1 MTSTHD
7 QFDNEAKLTAYVLGE
22 LEEEEAAA
30 IERQAAEDEALRAEI
45 EAIRQTT
52 RILEAEL
59 KAEPAPGLTKR
70 QREAIATG
78 PQREGPVIFTIRR
91 VWAGIAVAAA
101 ACIILALWLPTL
113 QSARRSD
120 DTVAMGRADG
130 KDEKR
135 AATAPADM
143 DRAKELG
150 ELSIPAAEEP
160 QSFGWGAAAD
170 GEAQDSTDSYLFRED
185 IRGPAETESI
195 NKEAAKGTGSSA
207 GQPPATVHSQPV
219 PATPPVLSPPS
230 RTLPGSAGS
239 GLGGGTRAGSP
250 GAGLGGGGMPGRRGG
265 GGSAGR
271 GIGAGPDLPQ
281 EAPARFG
288 DPRDRGERLDRG
300 EERFQPD
307 RSGGQWNREAY
318 GRLVDNPFIRPAGI
332 KALSTFSIDVDT
344 ASYSNMRRW
353 INGGSLPP
361 PDAVRIEEMINYFD
375 YSYEPASGDHPFSV
389 NAEVN
394 ACPWKAE
401 HRLVRIGLKGRE
413 VEADMRPATNLVFLL
428 DVSGSMNQPN
438 KLPLVKESMKLLV
451 EHLLADD
458 RLSIVVYA
466 GASGLVLPPTYCDEK
481 AAIIAALDRLR
492 AGGSTHGSAGIQLA
506 YETAEESFIKGGV
519 NRVILCT
526 DGDFNVG
533 VSDEG
538 GLVRLIEEKR
548 KTGVFLSVLGF
559 GTGNWQDAR
568 MEQLSNAGNGNSAY
582 IDSLDE
588 ARKVLVEEM
597 TGTLVT
603 IAKDVKIQVE
613 FNPAKVGAYRLIGYA
628 NRLLEAEDFNDDAK
642 DAGEIGAGHTVT
654 ALYEIVPPGVEIPEG
669 EIDDLKYQQPEEET
683 ERADSNE
690 LLTVKLRYKEPDGEV
705 STKIEQPVV
714 DAGALLADA
723 SSDFQFA
730 AAVASFGMIL
740 RDSEYRGDATY
751 ATVLDLG
758 STGLDADKKGR
769 RAEFMK
775 LVEKAQAIAEK

>member
-52 RILEAEL
+52 RILENEL
-59 KAEPAPGLTKR
+59 KAEPAPGLTER

-91 VWAGIAVAAA
+91 VWAGVAVAAA

-113 QSARRSD
+113 SSARRSA
-120 DTVAMGRADG
+120 DTMAMGRADG

-135 AATAPADM
+135 AAAAPADM
-143 DRAKELG
+143 DRAKEGREVSEPAPAESNSYLWG
-150 ELSIPAAEEP
+150 EAATTEAIAADALQPDRLDIPASTEAEP
-160 QSFGWGAAAD
+160 MGKQ
-170 GEAQDSTDSYLFRED
+170 
-185 IRGPAETESI
+185 
-195 NKEAAKGTGSSA
+195 AAKGAGSPVE
-207 GQPPATVHSQPV
+207 QPPAAVYFRSA
-219 PATPPVLSPPS
+219 PATPPAPPPAG
-230 RTLPGSAGS
+230 RKPPGSS
-239 GLGGGTRAGSP
+239 G
-250 GAGLGGGGMPGRRGG
+250 GAGLGGGLGGGGGGMPGTRGSG
-265 GGSAGR
+265 PG
-271 GIGAGPDLPQ
+271 GAGAAGGDEARRMPPAPQ

-288 DPRDRGERLDRG
+288 EPRDRGERLDRG
-300 EERFQPD
+300 EERFQPG
-307 RSGGQWNREAY
+307 RSGGAWNREAY

-389 NAEVN
+389 NVEVN

-413 VEADMRPATNLVFLL
+413 VEADMRPATNLIFLL

-438 KLPLVKESMKLLV
+438 KLPLVRESMKMLV
-451 EHLLADD
+451 EHLLPDD

-481 AAIIAALDRLR
+481 ATIIAALDHLR

-559 GTGNWQDAR
+559 GTGNWQDEK

-588 ARKVLVEEM
+588 ARKVLIEEM

-669 EIDDLKYQQPEEET
+669 GIDDLKYQQPETET
-683 ERADSNE
+683 EQADSDE

-705 STKIEQPVV
+705 STKIEQPVI
-714 DAGALLADA
+714 DSGALLADA
-723 SSDFQFA
+723 SGDFQFA
-730 AAVASFGMIL
+730 AAVASFGMVL
-740 RDSEYRGDATY
+740 RDSEYRGDATH
-751 ATVLDLG
+751 ATVLDLA

-775 LVEKAQAIAEK
+775 LVEKARTIAEK